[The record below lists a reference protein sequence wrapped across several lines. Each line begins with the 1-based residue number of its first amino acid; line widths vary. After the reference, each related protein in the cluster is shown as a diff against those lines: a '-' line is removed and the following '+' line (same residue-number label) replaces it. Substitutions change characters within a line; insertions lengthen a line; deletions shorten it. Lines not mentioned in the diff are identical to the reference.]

1 MRRTLVALACLV
13 AAAMPAAAQTLKDG
27 AMIADQI
34 DAVVTVVSVDQAKRT
49 VTVRGPKGGVAT
61 LNVPPEAQNLDKVKA
76 GDRFRVKYIE
86 AVAVGIGTGGEPAAN
101 DQREVKV
108 APKGGTPGGL
118 VVRTQKRS
126 VVVDAVDYTNRYIAV
141 RGTSGTTLAL
151 KVADGVP
158 LEQLSAGDRIS
169 VVHTEALAVELEP
182 QPAKPS
188 AKPPAKKAAP
198 KK

>member
-1 MRRTLVALACLV
+1 MGFLTALAVPV
-13 AAAMPAAAQTLKDG
+13 AAQSLKDG
-27 AMIADQI
+27 ALVADQI
-34 DAVVTVVSVDQAKRT
+34 DAVVTVVSVDQQKRT

-61 LNVPPEAQNLDKVKA
+61 LKVPPEAQNLDKVKA
-76 GDRFRVKYIE
+76 GERFRMKYIE
-86 AVAVGIGTGGEPAAN
+86 AVAVGIGKGGEPAAD

-108 APKGGTPGGL
+108 APKGAAPGGM
-118 VVRTQKRS
+118 VMRTQKRS
-126 VVVDAVDYTNRYIAV
+126 VVIDAVDYTNRYIAV
-141 RGTSGTTLAL
+141 RGTDNATLAL

-158 LEQLSAGDRIS
+158 LEQLSAGDRIT

-188 AKPPAKKAAP
+188 AKKAAAP

>member
-1 MRRTLVALACLV
+1 MLGLTAQ
-13 AAAMPAAAQTLKDG
+13 AAAQSLKDS
-27 AMIADQI
+27 AVVADQI
-34 DAVVTVVSVDQAKRT
+34 DAVVTVVSVDQKSRT
-49 VTVRGPKGGVAT
+49 VTVRGPKGGVAK

-76 GDRFRVKYIE
+76 GDRFRMKYIE
-86 AVAVGIGTGGEPAAN
+86 AVAVAIGKGGEPAS
-101 DQREVKV
+101 DDKRDIKV
-108 APKGGTPGGL
+108 APKGGKPGGM
-118 VVRTQKRS
+118 VVRTHTRT

-141 RGTSGTTLAL
+141 RGTNGPAQSL

-188 AKPPAKKAAP
+188 AKKAAAP